1 MASLPKQERS
11 VGELLSEL
19 ATETTALVRAE
30 VKLATT
36 EMTQKAAVAGKQ
48 AAVIAVGSTL
58 AAVSLLVLLSA
69 LVLGLG
75 TLIPM
80 WASAL
85 LVGAVV
91 GVVAGIVIQVGVAAL
106 KRVDPTPQQTIKSLE
121 ENRQWVQEQIR

>member
-1 MASLPKQERS
+1 MASVPQQERS

-19 ATETTALVRAE
+19 ATETTARVRAE

-36 EMTQKAAVAGKQ
+36 EMTQKATDAGKQ
-48 AAVIAVGSTL
+48 AAVVAAGSLL
-58 AAVSLLVLLSA
+58 AAVSLLMLLSA

-91 GVVAGIVIQVGVAAL
+91 GVVAVIVIQVGVAAL
-106 KRVDPTPQQTIKSLE
+106 KRVDPTPQQTIKSLQ

>member
-1 MASLPKQERS
+1 MASVPQQERS

-36 EMTQKAAVAGKQ
+36 EMTQKAADAGKQ
-48 AAVIAVGSTL
+48 AAVIAVGSAL

-91 GVVAGIVIQVGVAAL
+91 GVVAVIVIQVGVAAL
-106 KRVDPTPQQTIKSLE
+106 KRVDPTPQQTIKSLQ